1 MTSLPNDI
9 NYNDQLPSLPPET
22 QVINVTV
29 NPSNASTFTPGSQI
43 QLDLINRGF
52 LIPDSLWISY
62 DYSLTQATTADA
74 EMKGIPCFCPF
85 QRQSVQIGSQTV
97 DTINNYNVLM
107 TMLANLGYTVG
118 EKLGMPS
125 LGYGTSVAV
134 APNLQNT
141 DGRLC
146 DSGLTD
152 TGSFSGPLMSILS
165 NSEKLLP
172 LFAMGS
178 IRINLTIE
186 SIANM
191 FTTTKVPSAF
201 SISNFTLHYKIVDF
215 SQDVERMIMSM
226 GPKIFIKSQSFGV
239 SSQTLTSGANGSQ
252 ELIFNQR
259 YASCKSIFA
268 INGTS
273 TAGGNTFFDS
283 VNLAANSE
291 YSFMVAGVQY
301 PQRPISTARA
311 RTQALME
318 LKSATGSIFDKNN
331 SHSISAQEYA
341 YDGTDAATTYNIPGK
356 FYVGTSL
363 EKLHSD
369 SLLTGISTQSS
380 NIGYRVNLGGA
391 TASTVQ
397 ITLVVNHDS
406 IWEIDLINK
415 DVLVRN

>member
-9 NYNDQLPSLPPET
+9 NYNDQLPSLPSET
-22 QVINVTV
+22 QVINVSV

-52 LIPDSLWISY
+52 LIPDSMYISY
-62 DYSLTQATTADA
+62 DWSITQATAADA
-74 EMKGIPCFCPF
+74 ELKGCPVYTPF
-85 QRQSVQIGSQTV
+85 QRQTVQIGSQTI

-107 TMLANLGYTVG
+107 SMLTNLTYTIS
-118 EKLGMPS
+118 EKMGMPG
-125 LGYGTSVAV
+125 LGYGPTTPA
-134 APNLQNT
+134 APDLQSM
-141 DGRLC
+141 DGHLHNG
-146 DSGLTD
+146 GLTD
-152 TGSFSGPLMSILS
+152 TGSFSGPLMSIFS
-165 NSEKLLP
+165 NAEKLLP
-172 LFAMGS
+172 LFAMGNS
-178 IRINLTIE
+178 RINLTLD

-191 FTTTKVPSAF
+191 YTTTKVPSDF
-201 SISNFTLHYKIVDF
+201 SISNFTLHYKVCDF
-215 SQDVERMIMSM
+215 GADVERMIMQM

-239 SSQTLTSGANGSQ
+239 SSQTLVSGANSSQ
-252 ELIFNQR
+252 ELTFNQR
-259 YASCKSIFA
+259 YASCKSIFSV
-268 INGTS
+268 NGTS
-273 TAGGNTFFDS
+273 SAGGNTFFDS
-283 VNLAANSE
+283 VNLAADSE
-291 YSFMVAGVQY
+291 YSFMIAGVQY
-301 PQRPISTARA
+301 PQRPISTARS

-341 YDGTDAATTYNIPGK
+341 YDGTTSATTYNIPGK

-380 NIGYRVNLGGA
+380 NVSYRINLGSA

-397 ITLVVNHDS
+397 ITLIINHDS
-406 IWEIDLINK
+406 IFEIDLLNK

>member
-22 QVINVTV
+22 QIINVSV
-29 NPSNASTFTPGSQI
+29 NPSNASTFTQGSQV

-52 LIPDSLWISY
+52 LLPDSMYISY
-62 DYSLTQATTADA
+62 DWSVTQLTAADA
-74 EMKGIPCFCPF
+74 EMKGCPVYTPF
-85 QRQSVQIGSQTV
+85 QRQTVQVGSQTI
-97 DTINNYNVLM
+97 DSINNYNVLM
-107 TMLANLGYTVG
+107 SMLTNLTYTISEKMGMAGLGYA
-118 EKLGMPS
+118 
-125 LGYGTSVAV
+125 GTTPA
-134 APNLQNT
+134 APTLQSM
-141 DGRLC
+141 DGHLHN
-146 DSGLTD
+146 SGLTD

-172 LFAMGS
+172 LFAMPNV
-178 IRINLTIE
+178 RINLTLDT
-186 SIANM
+186 IANM
-191 FTTTKVPSAF
+191 FTTTKVPTAF
-201 SISNFTLHYKIVDF
+201 TISNFTLHYKVVDF

-226 GPKIFIKSQSFGV
+226 GPKVFIKSQSFGV
-239 SSQTLTSGANGSQ
+239 SSQTLTAGANGSQ

-273 TAGGNTFFDS
+273 TADGNTFFDS

-341 YDGTDAATTYNIPGK
+341 YDGTTSATTYDIPGK

-363 EKLHSD
+363 QKLHSEN
-369 SLLTGISTQSS
+369 LLTGISTQSS
-380 NIGYRVNLGGA
+380 NIGYRINLGGA

-406 IWEIDLINK
+406 IFEIDLINK